1 MNSLPQKLQR
11 LHRYASQVHSQTHK
25 SPARQLRDFARL
37 RRINP
42 ACTLW
47 DYYHF
52 QLYQHADAQQ
62 SQSWRDFS
70 GARIHEALNRALNPR
85 SVVSAA
91 WDKLQLAA
99 LLKPCNLASTEIR
112 AVYKPHGGIPLTDIE
127 PLIDAAALRRYLRRR
142 EHYPLFAKP
151 CYSQQGIGAFLF
163 ADYDAATDQIV
174 LGNGTTMAVDHFID
188 QHIDRSSSDHYRPEA
203 GYLFQTVLRQHEA
216 LNAFQASPTI
226 SGFRIVVLNG
236 RDGPQVFRALWKL
249 AIGRNSHD
257 NFSLGAY
264 GNLVGQ
270 IDLSTGRMPYALD
283 AIWPQARMRQQH
295 PDTGRHFADFAIP
308 QWSQLLALACAA
320 SSVFPLMKILHW
332 DMVLTGRGP
341 VILELNDLGSIP
353 FHQLCGQGFLDARM
367 RQHLREHGQIAPGSL
382 LARAIA

>member
-1 MNSLPQKLQR
+1 MPQKLQR
-11 LHRYASQVHSQTHK
+11 LQRYAGQVRARADK
-25 SPARQLRDFARL
+25 SPTRQLRDLARL
-37 RRINP
+37 HRINP

-52 QLYQHADAQQ
+52 QLYQHRDDQQ
-62 SQSWRDFS
+62 SDLWRDFS

-99 LLKPCNLASTEIR
+99 LLKPCGVASAEIR
-112 AVYKPHGGIPLTDIE
+112 AVYKPHGGISLTDVVA
-127 PLIDAAALRRYLRRR
+127 LTDTTALRRYLRSR

-163 ADYDAATDQIV
+163 ADYDATSDSVV
-174 LGNGTTMAVDHFID
+174 LGNGSTMTVDHFID
-188 QHIDRSSSDHYRPEA
+188 QHIERSNSDHYRPEA
-203 GYLFQTVLRQHEA
+203 GYLFQTVLRQHPA
-216 LNAFQASPTI
+216 LNGFQASPTI

-236 RDGPQVFRALWKL
+236 SHGPQVFRALWKL
-249 AIGRNSHD
+249 ATGRNSHD

-270 IDLSTGRMPYALD
+270 IDLTSGRIPYALD
-283 AIWPQARMRQQH
+283 AVWPQATLHQQH
-295 PDTGRHFADFAIP
+295 PDTGQRFADFAIP
-308 QWSQLLALACAA
+308 QWSELLALACAA

-332 DMVLTGRGP
+332 DLVLTDRGP

-353 FHQLCGQGFLDARM
+353 FHQLCGQGFLDASM
-367 RQHLREHGQIAPGSL
+367 RQHLREHGQVASGSL